1 MALVV
6 AELPNTLAVAES
18 VNTSKRNGV
27 CFADNRVYCQVGTF
41 LRNVILV
48 ILTSERAELRSDPI
62 LSPALPAHV
71 VDGGEVG
78 VVYSSRNVDVAG
90 HAGPNGAL
98 AEAGCCGVQEAET
111 VRGGAGGGGPLYRAV
126 LLLLSDTRLV
136 VLRGQELTG
145 AEPVTLD
152 ISLHTSEPLDTVG
165 GGAKPIK

>member
-27 CFADNRVYCQVGTF
+27 CFADNRVYCQWGTS
-41 LRNVILV
+41 LSNV
-48 ILTSERAELRSDPI
+48 ILTSERSELRSDPI

-145 AEPVTLD
+145 TEPVTLD
-152 ISLHTSEPLDTVG
+152 ISLHACEPLDTVG
-165 GGAKPIK
+165 GGAEPIK